1 MSFVPRVLVAARAS
15 SATQSAVCVRGFA
28 TGTTKWFNVKKGFGF
43 ITPDESGAS
52 DGERSRRGPEGRG
65 GAAQRGGARTG
76 AVPIFSRPPRATHPS
91 QLSPARRLIACAFPL
106 PRLSRAVF
114 VHQSSVQGTGFRFLK
129 EGEKVSARR
138 AQRRAN
144 HRRSGRTTTT
154 RSRHC
159 PLR

>member
-65 GAAQRGGARTG
+65 GAARRSENRGSADFLPPTSRHAPLSYNRPRASSSPAPSPFPAFPVQCLCT
-76 AVPIFSRPPRATHPS
+76 SRPCRA
-91 QLSPARRLIACAFPL
+91 PA
-106 PRLSRAVF
+106 
-114 VHQSSVQGTGFRFLK
+114 
-129 EGEKVSARR
+129 
-138 AQRRAN
+138 
-144 HRRSGRTTTT
+144 SG
-154 RSRHC
+154 S
-159 PLR
+159 